1 VIEKR
6 REMKKSIKRKKPAVR
21 HQARQEAIKESGPDM
36 MGLINKMLQQLIVLE
51 RKIDALS
58 PLASPPSAAGHRPNM
73 PQRPDVVQRPPERR
87 PDNIHRERILHKAI
101 CAECNK
107 ECEVPF
113 RPSGDRPVYCKEC
126 FAKRRNDAR
135 SAKGKPVERPEER
148 VLVYERS
155 FHKDQNIASPKA
167 VEKKKP
173 TARRRK

>member
-1 VIEKR
+1 MSEKR
-6 REMKKSIKRKKPAVR
+6 REMKKSIKRKKPAIR
-21 HQARQEAIKESGPDM
+21 QQAGQEAIKESGPDM
-36 MGLINKMLQQLIVLE
+36 IGLINKILQQLIVLE
-51 RKIDALS
+51 RKIDVLR
-58 PLASPPSAAGHRPNM
+58 HRPNM
-73 PQRPDVVQRPPERR
+73 PQRSDVVQRPPERR
-87 PDNIHRERILHKAI
+87 PDNIHKERILHKAI

-126 FAKRRNDAR
+126 FAKRRNGAA

-155 FHKDQNIASPKA
+155 FQKDQNIGSPKA
-167 VEKKKP
+167 AEKKKP